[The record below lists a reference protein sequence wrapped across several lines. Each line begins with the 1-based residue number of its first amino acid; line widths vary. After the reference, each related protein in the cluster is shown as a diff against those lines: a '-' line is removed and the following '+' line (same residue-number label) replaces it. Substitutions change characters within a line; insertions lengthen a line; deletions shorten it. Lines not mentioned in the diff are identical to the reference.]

1 MPFGLYLL
9 GLAVFAQGTSE
20 FMLSGLVPDIARE
33 MGVSV
38 PAAGSLTS
46 AFAAGM
52 VVGAPLMAVLA
63 RRWSRRTA
71 LLGFLGAFLV
81 VHVVG
86 AVTDSFA
93 VLLVTRVVGA
103 LANAGFLAV
112 AVVTA
117 VAMVDADAKG
127 RATSV
132 LLGGVTVACV
142 AGVPGGAV
150 LGQLWGWRAA
160 FWAVVVLSVPAL
172 FAIVRSVPGGVSGAA
187 RASVRDEVRALREPR
202 LQVALLLGAL
212 VNGATFCTFTFL
224 APLITSVARLGE
236 AWVPLV
242 LALFG
247 FGSFVGVAVAG
258 RIADARPGRVLV
270 GGGVALLVGWGLL
283 GLTAGNPVAAV
294 VLAFVQG
301 VLSFGV
307 GSTLISRVLYE
318 AVGAPT
324 LAGGFATAAFNVGGA
339 LGPWLGGL
347 AIGAGLGYRSPVWV
361 SVVLVGLALVVG
373 GAARRAGALA
383 VRVSN
388 GAHADGAHV
397 DGVRSDDSGRALGQP
412 ME

>member
-63 RRWSRRTA
+63 RRWSRRAA
-71 LLGFLGAFLV
+71 LLGFLGVFLV

-142 AGVPGGAV
+142 AGVPGGAL

-172 FAIVRSVPGGVSGAA
+172 FAIVRSVPGGVPEAA
-187 RASVRDEVRALREPR
+187 RASVRGEVRALRAAPAPSGPASRGVGER
-202 LQVALLLGAL
+202 GHLLHLHLSRTAHHLRHPAGRGLGA
-212 VNGATFCTFTFL
+212 
-224 APLITSVARLGE
+224 PRAR
-236 AWVPLV
+236 
-242 LALFG
+242 ALR
-247 FGSFVGVAVAG
+247 VRVVRRG
-258 RIADARPGRVLV
+258 RRRRADRRRPARPGPRRGRSGPARRVGPPRPDRREP
-270 GGGVALLVGWGLL
+270 GGGGRTRLRTGRVVVRRRVHVDLPGAVRGGRRARPWRAVSPRPRSTWAGRSGRGWAGSRSGRGWG
-283 GLTAGNPVAAV
+283 
-294 VLAFVQG
+294 
-301 VLSFGV
+301 
-307 GSTLISRVLYE
+307 I
-318 AVGAPT
+318 
-324 LAGGFATAAFNVGGA
+324 
-339 LGPWLGGL
+339 
-347 AIGAGLGYRSPVWV
+347 
-361 SVVLVGLALVVG
+361 
-373 GAARRAGALA
+373 ARRCG
-383 VRVSN
+383 
-388 GAHADGAHV
+388 
-397 DGVRSDDSGRALGQP
+397 
-412 ME
+412 

>member
-46 AFAAGM
+46 AFAIGM

-63 RRWSRRTA
+63 RRWSRRAA

-117 VAMVDADAKG
+117 VGMVDADAKG

-172 FAIVRSVPGGVSGAA
+172 FAIVRSVPGGVPGAA
-187 RASVRDEVRALREPR
+187 RASVRGEVRALRAPR

-224 APLITSVARLGE
+224 APLVTSVARLGE

-318 AVGAPT
+318 ATDAPT

-373 GAARRAGALA
+373 GAARRTGALT
-383 VRVSN
+383 VRVS
-388 GAHADGAHV
+388 GDAHADGVH
-397 DGVRSDDSGRALGQP
+397 SDDSGRPLGQP
-412 ME
+412 SE

>member
-46 AFAAGM
+46 AFAVGM

-63 RRWSRRTA
+63 RRWSRRAA

-127 RATSV
+127 RAMSV

-172 FAIVRSVPGGVSGAA
+172 FAIVRSVPGGVPEAA
-187 RASVRDEVRALREPR
+187 RASVRGEVRALRAPQ

-212 VNGATFCTFTFL
+212 VNGATFCTFTYL
-224 APLITSVARLGE
+224 APIVTSVSGLGE

-247 FGSFVGVAVAG
+247 CGSFVGVAVAG

-318 AVGAPT
+318 AAGAPT

-361 SVVLVGLALVVG
+361 SAVLVGLALVAG
-373 GAARRAGALA
+373 GAAWRTGALT
-383 VRVSN
+383 VRGSI
-388 GAHADGAHV
+388 DGNV
-397 DGVRSDDSGRALGQP
+397 DGLRANDGGRPLGQP
-412 ME
+412 TE